1 MSADIKRFLLLFARG
16 LAMGAAD
23 VVPGVS
29 GGTIAFI
36 TGIYQELI
44 DSLRAIGPQT
54 LVTLYRRGVAA
65 AWQEIN
71 GSFLV
76 AVFLGVAVSLFSLAS
91 VIELA
96 LSSYPIMVWSFFWGL
111 IVASIWH
118 LAKQITPVRWP
129 LLLWFGLGALVAL
142 LISIARPTELPGHWW
157 VMMLGGS
164 VAICAMILPG
174 ISGSFIL
181 LLLGLYT
188 VFIQALSDINLV
200 LLLSFAVGAGCGLLL
215 FARFLS
221 WLLASFYQATLAVL
235 TGFLL
240 GSLNVI
246 WPWKQVI
253 ETRLDRHGELIP
265 VVQKN
270 LAPWQYEA
278 LVGQTSQWV
287 PAILFALLGFALVLM
302 LEFVSKPALNEQSK

>member
-1 MSADIKRFLLLFARG
+1 L
-16 LAMGAAD
+16 
-23 VVPGVS
+23 
-29 GGTIAFI
+29 
-36 TGIYQELI
+36 
-44 DSLRAIGPQT
+44 
-54 LVTLYRRGVAA
+54 
-65 AWQEIN
+65 W
-71 GSFLV
+71 
-76 AVFLGVAVSLFSLAS
+76 FSLGT
-91 VIELA
+91 
-96 LSSYPIMVWSFFWGL
+96 LS
-111 IVASIWH
+111 
-118 LAKQITPVRWP
+118 
-129 LLLWFGLGALVAL
+129 AL
-142 LISIARPTELPGHWW
+142 LVSVARPRELPGDWW

-200 LLLSFAVGAGCGLLL
+200 LLVSFAAGAGFGLLL

-221 WLLASFYQATLAVL
+221 WLLASYYQATLAVL

-278 LVGQTSQWV
+278 LVGQESQWL
-287 PAILFALLGFALVLM
+287 PAILFTLLGFALVLV
-302 LEFVSKPALNEQSK
+302 LEFVSKPAVNEQDK